1 MKYLDEYRGA
11 TETRKLAE
19 AIRNV
24 TTAPHTLME
33 VCGGQTHA
41 IVKFGIAE
49 LLPPEIRLVHGP
61 GCPVCVTPLA
71 LIDKAIAIAR
81 TRGVIFCSFGDML
94 RVPGSREDLY
104 SAKAAGADVRIV
116 YSPLD
121 AVRIAEQNPAS
132 EVVFF
137 AVGFETTAPANALAV
152 FQAHQ
157 RGLQN
162 FSVLCSHVLV
172 PPAMESIMNSP
183 GCVVEGFL
191 AAGHVCT
198 IMGFTEYEPLVEKYR
213 IPIVVTGF
221 EPIDILHGILL
232 CVTQIEE
239 SRAEVENQ
247 YSRSVSRLGNPSA
260 QKLLRAVFE
269 VTDRSWRGLGEIPQS
284 GFALRAP
291 FDAFDAASRFDVAE
305 VSAVESTACISGEIL
320 KGAKLPHECPAF
332 GVHCTPERPLGAPM
346 VSGEGACAA
355 YYRYKRFAARPTA
368 TGGAI
373 CE

>member
-1 MKYLDEYRGA
+1 
-11 TETRKLAE
+11 
-19 AIRNV
+19 
-24 TTAPHTLME
+24 
-33 VCGGQTHA
+33 
-41 IVKFGIAE
+41 
-49 LLPPEIRLVHGP
+49 
-61 GCPVCVTPLA
+61 
-71 LIDKAIAIAR
+71 
-81 TRGVIFCSFGDML
+81 
-94 RVPGSREDLY
+94 
-104 SAKAAGADVRIV
+104 
-116 YSPLD
+116 
-121 AVRIAEQNPAS
+121 
-132 EVVFF
+132 
-137 AVGFETTAPANALAV
+137 
-152 FQAHQ
+152 
-157 RGLQN
+157 
-162 FSVLCSHVLV
+162 
-172 PPAMESIMNSP
+172 
-183 GCVVEGFL
+183 
-191 AAGHVCT
+191 
-198 IMGFTEYEPLVEKYR
+198 GFTEYEPLVEKYR

-239 SRAEVENQ
+239 GRAEVENQ

-355 YYRYKRFAARPTA
+355 YYRYKRFAAQPTA